1 MGSNRDINNINNTLS
16 GSKNIR
22 IFIFSRIH
30 RIRPRKTKYPNL
42 PVPDGNITRVMILNF
57 QRLLRSSALSS
68 VFKTNSLKRQQN
80 LTH

>member
-30 RIRPRKTKYPNL
+30 RIRPRKTK